1 MKASSAIGLV
11 VAIVGLYLGATME
24 GSNPMAILSPSAM
37 LIVLG
42 GTLGAVIIGTSF
54 ASITNIPKM
63 YMKAFNPPQHDLNAK
78 VAELVGYAEAARRDG
93 LLALDEV
100 TSTIE
105 DPYTRKGL
113 QLVVDGTDPDLVAD
127 ILESEND
134 AMRKRHAASVQP
146 FDKAGGYAPTM
157 GIIGT
162 VFGLI
167 HVLGNLDK
175 PATLGPSISAAFV
188 ATLLGVASANVI
200 YLPICARLKQ
210 LSQEELHARALI
222 VEGILSIQA
231 GDNPRVV
238 QEKLITFVPPA
249 LRVDADAG
257 QGRRTPRRRPRNPSW
272 PVTSDTSR
280 WAPRG
285 GARERGAL
293 ARVLRGHDDA
303 PVLPLHGALRDL
315 VGEHVEVRGAP
326 AVAQGRVLGRGA
338 RRRPVDAQLGL
349 GRGQDQ
355 AVRGRAAAAVAAPA
369 DVDQQHE
376 RQERPPRRPT
386 KAKQE
391 EQDFR
396 KLKRRVD
403 KLAKE
408 AGLRGKVN
416 VTVRRR
422 GLVIQLLTDKVFFS
436 SGEAILHP
444 EAHKLVAKIGEIV
457 RDERS
462 HPVVV
467 EGYTDSQ
474 PISNSRYQSNWD
486 LSGARAAAVVND
498 FAKIGVLAEPD
509 VRAGLRQPDP
519 DRHAIPRRK
528 AVRRTAGWR
537 SSSPASTPAAPTR
550 SQPPSAWRR

>member
-37 LIVLG
+37 SIVLG

-78 VAELVGYAEAARRDG
+78 VSELVGYAESARRDG

-134 AMRKRHAASVQP
+134 AMRKRPAASVQP

-175 PATLGPSISAAFV
+175 PETLGPSISAAFV
-188 ATLLGVASANVI
+188 ATLIGVPSANVV
-200 YLPICARLKQ
+200 YLPIAARPQQ
-210 LSQEELHARALI
+210 LSAEELHARALI

-249 LRVDADAG
+249 LRADPDAAK
-257 QGRRTPRRRPRNPSW
+257 
-272 PVTSDTSR
+272 
-280 WAPRG
+280 
-285 GARERGAL
+285 GAN
-293 ARVLRGHDDA
+293 
-303 PVLPLHGALRDL
+303 
-315 VGEHVEVRGAP
+315 
-326 AVAQGRVLGRGA
+326 AQK
-338 RRRPVDAQLGL
+338 
-349 GRGQDQ
+349 
-355 AVRGRAAAAVAAPA
+355 AAA
-369 DVDQQHE
+369 
-376 RQERPPRRPT
+376 
-386 KAKQE
+386 
-391 EQDFR
+391 
-396 KLKRRVD
+396 
-403 KLAKE
+403 
-408 AGLRGKVN
+408 
-416 VTVRRR
+416 
-422 GLVIQLLTDKVFFS
+422 
-436 SGEAILHP
+436 
-444 EAHKLVAKIGEIV
+444 
-457 RDERS
+457 
-462 HPVVV
+462 
-467 EGYTDSQ
+467 
-474 PISNSRYQSNWD
+474 
-486 LSGARAAAVVND
+486 
-498 FAKIGVLAEPD
+498 
-509 VRAGLRQPDP
+509 
-519 DRHAIPRRK
+519 
-528 AVRRTAGWR
+528 
-537 SSSPASTPAAPTR
+537 
-550 SQPPSAWRR
+550 